1 MATDRAREA
10 DDAFQALPP
19 EMQERLRKQV
29 AAKRAHKRARV
40 RTEIGNVI
48 GSIGGHAPQSMRRE
62 RDLTPQYNS
71 LTKQYEALIKAEGD
85 AGMDPLELLK
95 AKLDYLKEV
104 MAQTTKRLDTKATQ
118 YTRAQIEREKLRLEA
133 LDKQIKAVD
142 ANLDTTIAARKKEG
156 TAGDGAGVVDQQ
168 GIMKALTSLGKSAQ
182 FRDPDRFANDI
193 LAASVAQ
200 KMNPATEDVFFQLLD
215 DAQRTGDFDRGKY
228 PIEDSLMGSI
238 ITGLNDQLRDADGQ
252 GVPEIRAQLPAIR
265 QRIATMGGPQGVPAE
280 AIQAVLPPGAGP
292 SVVRAIEQTYFNR
305 VEDPDGTVRYVLD
318 ESVIEDAPTTVQ
330 AISEQYEDLI
340 GNLSRNVTG
349 SGGGPFGEQML
360 EIMGA
365 HDGARTLPEF
375 FDAIGFS
382 DEDIKAESEAQQASF
397 RSRSED
403 VLKRLERLKEPT
415 GYAGHVYH
423 TARTPDFEKATETYG
438 SDPFKTMQKLER
450 ATARDLRDERRGGQ
464 LSFQDEKKR
473 RRQDRVIAEL
483 GGARGGSIA

>member
-1 MATDRAREA
+1 MGE
-10 DDAFQALPP
+10 P
-19 EMQERLRKQV
+19 
-29 AAKRAHKRARV
+29 
-40 RTEIGNVI
+40 
-48 GSIGGHAPQSMRRE
+48 E
-62 RDLTPQYNS
+62 RDLTPQYDS

-95 AKLDYLKEV
+95 VKLDYLKDV

-118 YTRAQIEREKLRLEA
+118 YTRAQIEREKLRLDA

-200 KMNPATEDVFFQLLD
+200 KMSPATEDVFFQLLD

-238 ITGLNDQLRDADGQ
+238 ITGLNDQLRDADAQ
-252 GVPEIRAQLPAIR
+252 GVPEIKAQLPALR
-265 QRIATMGGPQGVPAE
+265 QKIATMGGPQGVSAE
-280 AIQAVLPPGAGP
+280 AIQAVLPPGASP
-292 SVVRAIEQTYFNR
+292 SVVRAIEQTYFNK
-305 VEDPDGTVRYVLD
+305 VKDPDGTIRYVLD

-330 AISEQYEDLI
+330 AITREYDDLMQT
-340 GNLSRNVTG
+340 LKQNVTG
-349 SGGGPFGEQML
+349 SGGGPFREQML

-365 HDGARTLPEF
+365 HGGARTLPEF
-375 FDAIGFS
+375 FEAIGFS
-382 DEDIKAESEAQQASF
+382 DKDIKAEAAAQQASF
-397 RSRSED
+397 RGRSED
-403 VLKRLERLKEPT
+403 VLKKLERLKEPP
-415 GYAGHVYH
+415 GYAGHVYR
-423 TARTPDFEKATETYG
+423 TALTPEFEGATEAYG
-438 SDPFKTMQKLER
+438 SDPFKTMRQLEK
-450 ATARDLRDERRGGQ
+450 ATVRDLREERRGEQ

-473 RRQDRVIAEL
+473 RRQDRVIAAL
-483 GGARGGSIA
+483 GGRTDGGSIP

>member
-10 DDAFQALPP
+10 DDALQALPP
-19 EMQERLRKQV
+19 ETQQRLRKQI
-29 AAKRAHKRARV
+29 AARRVHKRQQARLMG
-40 RTEIGNVI
+40 TDILG
-48 GSIGGHAPQSMRRE
+48 GIGGHAPLPLRQE
-62 RDLTPQYNS
+62 RDQTQEYDT

-95 AKLDYLKEV
+95 LKLDYLKDV

-118 YTRAQIEREKLRLEA
+118 YTRAQIEREKLRLDA

-238 ITGLNDQLRDADGQ
+238 ITGLNDQLRDADAQ
-252 GVPEIRAQLPAIR
+252 GVPEIKAQLPALR
-265 QRIATMGGPQGVPAE
+265 QKIATMRGPQGVSAE
-280 AIQAVLPPGAGP
+280 AIQAVLPPGADP

-305 VEDPDGTVRYVLD
+305 IEDPDGTIRYVLD
-318 ESVIEDAPTTVQ
+318 ESVIDDAPTTVQ
-330 AISEQYEDLI
+330 AISEQYKDLI

-349 SGGGPFGEQML
+349 SGGGPFKEQML

-365 HDGARTLPEF
+365 HGGARTLPEF
-375 FDAIGFS
+375 FEAIGFS
-382 DEDIKAESEAQQASF
+382 DEDIKEQTEAQQAGF
-397 RSRSED
+397 RGRSED
-403 VLKRLERLKEPT
+403 VLKQLERLKEPT
-415 GYAGHVYH
+415 GYGGHVYH
-423 TARTPDFEKATETYG
+423 TARAPGFEKATEAYG
-438 SDPFKTMQKLER
+438 SDPFKTMRQLEK
-450 ATARDLRDERRGGQ
+450 ATARDLREERRGEQ
-464 LSFQDEKKR
+464 LSFRDEKKR
-473 RRQDRVIAEL
+473 RIQDRVIAEL